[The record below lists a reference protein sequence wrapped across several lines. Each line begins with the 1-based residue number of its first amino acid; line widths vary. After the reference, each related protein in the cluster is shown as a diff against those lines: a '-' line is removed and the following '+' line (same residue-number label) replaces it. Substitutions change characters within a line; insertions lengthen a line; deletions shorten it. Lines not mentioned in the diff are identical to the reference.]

1 VSKRIRLPSDK
12 IIDVYRIPYDGSDDA
27 LPSKEM
33 VGSKAHN
40 LMRMAR
46 RGLLV
51 PPGFVLGTGFCR
63 AYLDQGLAALA
74 GLDDVLAREL
84 EALGARTNRRFG
96 DPKRP
101 LFVSV
106 RSGAAMSM
114 PGMMETVLN
123 VGLTDATMRGLLRLT
138 GNPRL
143 TADCQRRLIQQFAEV
158 VHGAEKKRFEDIV
171 AAKLVEEGLGRVDE
185 LDSQALYDLAAAHA
199 LEFETI
205 AGEPFPSSPLVQLR
219 ASIEAVLKS
228 WMSARALNYRKLN
241 AIPDHAGTATIVQ
254 MMVFGNSGP
263 TSGSGVGFT
272 RNPSDGTK
280 AMYVD
285 YLSNAQGEDVVSG
298 RMNALDM
305 VELERRAPDAH
316 RKLVCSRDVLEREFG
331 DMQDFEFTVEEGQL
345 YMLQARSGKRTPLAA
360 LRIAI
365 DLVHEE
371 AIAPEAGLSL
381 LQGLDLDAIETV
393 ELSPPDGT
401 KPIARAVP
409 AGAGVAVGA
418 VVFDTG
424 RVADLKR
431 MRKPVV
437 LVREQTETADIQA
450 LADAEALVTKH
461 GARTS
466 HAAVV
471 ARQLGKV
478 CLVGC
483 EALVV
488 GESRRRGTFGG
499 VDIEE
504 GEIITVDGTTGSIF
518 QGEMPVK
525 RVKPKKLV
533 EEVRRWRKPHSSRR

>member
-1 VSKRIRLPSDK
+1 VSKRTRLPSDK
-12 IIDVYRIPYDGSDDA
+12 TMDVYRIPFDGPDDM

-51 PPGFVLGTGFCR
+51 PPGFVLGTGVCR
-63 AYLDQGLAALA
+63 AYLDEGPAALA
-74 GLDDVLAREL
+74 GLDEVLEREL
-84 EALGARTNRRFG
+84 EALGTRTNRRFG

-158 VHGAEKKRFEDIV
+158 VHGAEKKRFDDIV
-171 AAKLVEEGLGRVDE
+171 AAKLVEEGLGRADE
-185 LDSQALYDLAAAHA
+185 LDSQALYELAAAYA
-199 LEFETI
+199 QEFETI
-205 AGEPFPSSPLVQLR
+205 AGQPFPSSPLAQLR

-228 WMSARALNYRKLN
+228 WMSARAVSYRKLN

-254 MMVFGNSGP
+254 MMVFGNAGP

-285 YLSNAQGEDVVSG
+285 YLTNAQGEDVVSG

-316 RKLVCSRDVLEREFG
+316 RQLVSSRDVLEREFG

-365 DLVHEE
+365 DLVQEE

-381 LQGLDLDAIETV
+381 LQGLDVDAIETV
-393 ELSPPDGT
+393 ELSPHAGT

-409 AGAGVAVGA
+409 AGAGVAAGA
-418 VVFDTG
+418 VVFDTS

-431 MRKPVV
+431 KGKPVV
-437 LVREQTETADIQA
+437 LVRDETETTDIQA
-450 LADAEALVTKH
+450 LADAAALVTRH

-483 EALVV
+483 EALKI
-488 GESRRRGTFGG
+488 GEGRRRGSFGG
-499 VDIEE
+499 VEIEE
-504 GEIITVDGTTGSIF
+504 GETITVDGTTGLIF
-518 QGEMPVK
+518 QGEVPVK
-525 RVKPKKLV
+525 REKPKKLV
-533 EEVRRWRKPHSSRR
+533 EEVRRWRKPNSSRH